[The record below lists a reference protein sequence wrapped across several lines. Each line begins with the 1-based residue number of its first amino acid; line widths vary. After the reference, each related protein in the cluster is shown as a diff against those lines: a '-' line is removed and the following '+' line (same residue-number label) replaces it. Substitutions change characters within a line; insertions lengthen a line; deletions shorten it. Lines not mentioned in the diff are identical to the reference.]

1 MDFIRQRL
9 VTLKCR
15 ARDLQTNLRRWA
27 MYDEAV
33 SSELKEDLL
42 GLRTPGESGDFDTEV
57 ELSKQRLR
65 PVSTQLDTVRRWYV
79 FVLEKIN
86 ERFEQASMLL
96 DQGRAQEC
104 LTVLRDVETRMIAP
118 NEETFGYVFRS
129 LDQHTSH
136 EHHLKLGCLDTIL
149 RDLYLSTVKTAHERS
164 VVSKEAMSLTP
175 IAYFTESSEPA
186 SWREHARRAMN
197 GGRRLP
203 LSMVGIPRN
212 FVSQPWNLVAI
223 AHEVGLAVYSDI
235 ELSWEIANKL
245 QTEPIVNGVS
255 PQTAPIWSR
264 WHETLFADIYGTLK
278 LGPAYVSGM
287 IELLGADPNLTTAL
301 DPNMSVPPPFIRW
314 QIMIQTLSFL
324 NFDHQV
330 RELQHRIQTLCGDT
344 AQVAARCGPLLS
356 ILANECRAIT
366 GVVAFSPCQR
376 LAGARIV
383 DIAKPFLATELQIA
397 NKVQEL
403 LLDGDESCSSDDSFS
418 WVQPIRDQ
426 PVTVSIALAA
436 LRSAFDSRP
445 DVETCRRLTIRFW
458 CLMEC
463 LNGAVDSTRARED
476 KEYAPGDE
484 ILKSLAQQAVP
495 VLMTSPI
502 DRPVAVA

>member
-57 ELSKQRLR
+57 ELAKPRLR
-65 PVSTQLDTVRRWYV
+65 PVSVQLDTVRRWYV

-186 SWREHARRAMN
+186 SWREHARRSMN

-212 FVSQPWNLVAI
+212 FVSHSHGEGQLMTQSVNRAFF
-223 AHEVGLAVYSDI
+223 GLDRNGLLNRSYLGL
-235 ELSWEIANKL
+235 ETTRN
-245 QTEPIVNGVS
+245 QTLPRRSPIIGYR
-255 PQTAPIWSR
+255 PKTAPAR
-264 WHETLFADIYGTLK
+264 
-278 LGPAYVSGM
+278 
-287 IELLGADPNLTTAL
+287 
-301 DPNMSVPPPFIRW
+301 
-314 QIMIQTLSFL
+314 
-324 NFDHQV
+324 V
-330 RELQHRIQTLCGDT
+330 RT
-344 AQVAARCGPLLS
+344 
-356 ILANECRAIT
+356 
-366 GVVAFSPCQR
+366 
-376 LAGARIV
+376 
-383 DIAKPFLATELQIA
+383 
-397 NKVQEL
+397 
-403 LLDGDESCSSDDSFS
+403 
-418 WVQPIRDQ
+418 
-426 PVTVSIALAA
+426 LAA
-436 LRSAFDSRP
+436 KSTLGTVRISALSR
-445 DVETCRRLTIRFW
+445 RQ
-458 CLMEC
+458 
-463 LNGAVDSTRARED
+463 N
-476 KEYAPGDE
+476 
-484 ILKSLAQQAVP
+484 
-495 VLMTSPI
+495 
-502 DRPVAVA
+502 